1 MKGRGIKGEGL
12 TSNIKETVLKYLKE
26 HYTMTVATVKD
37 GTPWAAS
44 VFYAND
50 GFTLYFL
57 SDPESRHSRDI
68 AENPT
73 VAVTVNEDYHDW
85 RKIKGVQM
93 EGKAELVATEDEMAR
108 AVATYV
114 EKYSF
119 TAAYLKLMS
128 SPFPRIVGRLDRL
141 LGKLPL
147 VPGLPTTFTVRFYK
161 VTSTKVRFIDN
172 EKSFGHHE
180 EFTP

>member
-1 MKGRGIKGEGL
+1 
-12 TSNIKETVLKYLKE
+12 
-26 HYTMTVATVKD
+26 MTVATAKD
-37 GTPWAAS
+37 ESPWAAS

-57 SDPESRHSRDI
+57 SDPESRHSKDI
-68 AENPT
+68 AENHV
-73 VAVTVNEDYHDW
+73 VAITVNEDYHDW
-85 RKIKGVQM
+85 RKIKGIQM
-93 EGKAELVATEDEMAR
+93 EGKAELVVTEDEMAK

-114 EKYSF
+114 EKFSF

-128 SPFPRIVGRLDRL
+128 SSFPKIAGYLDKLLSRLPF
-141 LGKLPL
+141 

-161 VTSTKVRFIDN
+161 MTPTKICFIDN

-180 EFTP
+180 EFIL